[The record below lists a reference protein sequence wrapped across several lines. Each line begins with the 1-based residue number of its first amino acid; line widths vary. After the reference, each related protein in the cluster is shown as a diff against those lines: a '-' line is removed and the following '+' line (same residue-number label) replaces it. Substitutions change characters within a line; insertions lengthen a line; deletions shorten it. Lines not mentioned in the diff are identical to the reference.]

1 MLDSD
6 QPERTEA
13 GTGDTPETP
22 AATSPSAPV
31 VMTTKPITPAATPS
45 ENIQP

>member
-13 GTGDTPETP
+13 GTGDTPD
-22 AATSPSAPV
+22 SRGGRRRLLPS
-31 VMTTKPITPAATPS
+31 
-45 ENIQP
+45 